1 MAQIN
6 IKLTEEQKS
15 QIQEIAKEKGLTVTQ
30 LVITSVLDKE
40 VLYTKNEDFYTKV
53 DRIEDDIDGIENRIE
68 NDSIGIEER
77 IYKELYEVLLKQ
89 IEQKDTQIDQLHKI
103 IYNKDT
109 LLIEDQQKKKHWWQ
123 FWLPSV

>member
-30 LVITSVLDKE
+30 LVITSILDKE

-53 DRIEDDIDGIENRIE
+53 DRIDGIENRIE
-68 NDSIGIEER
+68 NDSIGIENS

>member
-30 LVITSVLDKE
+30 LVITSILDKE

-53 DRIEDDIDGIENRIE
+53 DGIEDDIDGIEN
-68 NDSIGIEER
+68 DTIGIENS